1 MILKCHLNL
10 DSSSY
15 LKILGIFLKD
25 LGLRLLHFIGMH
37 FILFWFP
44 KMLLAFALLFTRG
57 MSIVYLVSL
66 NSLHVFVIVFVLKTL
81 NDKAIGYWWLTMC
94 QALC

>member
-1 MILKCHLNL
+1 M
-10 DSSSY
+10 
-15 LKILGIFLKD
+15 
-25 LGLRLLHFIGMH
+25 
-37 FILFWFP
+37 
-44 KMLLAFALLFTRG
+44 
-57 MSIVYLVSL
+57 YLVSM